1 MKRPA
6 ADQVDPVDPHNAL
19 KLMDPGPRDNG
30 PKLVDPAD
38 PGVLIFH
45 INHILHH
52 LNPCKYNDIKYS
64 HNKYH
69 DIKHNIYK
77 YHDIN
82 PCKLQRDNP
91 QPP

>member
-1 MKRPA
+1 MRPLKKPKRLLKGSP
-6 ADQVDPVDPHNAL
+6 ADQVDPVDSVDPHNAL
-19 KLMDPGPRDNG
+19 KLMDPDNG

-52 LNPCKYNDIKYS
+52 LNPCK
-64 HNKYH
+64 HN

-82 PCKLQRDNP
+82 PCKLQQDNL